1 MIEEPNSRDA
11 KADMTP
17 ARKNFSGPAL
27 APPDN
32 DRAAARA
39 RKQTRASK
47 PRVHADARPA
57 HDRRAIDASSAHGPA
72 TPMRGATVPA
82 RAARTRLRGANPVRA
97 ASRRRGAIS
106 ATDRGRARNR
116 SVPC

>member
-32 DRAAARA
+32 DRAATHA

-47 PRVHADARPA
+47 PRGHADAAGTCELPSVFRLP
-57 HDRRAIDASSAHGPA
+57 
-72 TPMRGATVPA
+72 TVPSYA
-82 RAARTRLRGANPVRA
+82 A
-97 ASRRRGAIS
+97 ASL
-106 ATDRGRARNR
+106 
-116 SVPC
+116 VC